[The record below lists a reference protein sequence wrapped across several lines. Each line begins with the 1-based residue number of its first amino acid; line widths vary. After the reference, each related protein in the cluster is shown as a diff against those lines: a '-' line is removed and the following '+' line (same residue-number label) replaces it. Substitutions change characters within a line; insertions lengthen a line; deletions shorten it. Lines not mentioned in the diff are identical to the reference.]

1 MTSSSNSH
9 PQIHLTSNKCVSM
22 IGITENVRFLTLA
35 LTYSQRKKHTLDI
48 AVTNPNIK
56 ENVDDPTLMWVF
68 TWTLNTQKWVSI
80 QNTPKNTVTH
90 LSHSCTA
97 YKKNR
102 FYMFTNREPDQT
114 NLESGRYVWHTI
126 LNFLSPKKNKMFTQ
140 SSKTL
145 GPRPLFFNLR
155 DILNERPSR
164 EDIVAAQTDER
175 SKLASR

>member
-1 MTSSSNSH
+1 
-9 PQIHLTSNKCVSM
+9 
-22 IGITENVRFLTLA
+22 
-35 LTYSQRKKHTLDI
+35 
-48 AVTNPNIK
+48 
-56 ENVDDPTLMWVF
+56 
-68 TWTLNTQKWVSI
+68 
-80 QNTPKNTVTH
+80 
-90 LSHSCTA
+90 
-97 YKKNR
+97 
-102 FYMFTNREPDQT
+102 MFTNREPDQT

-140 SSKTL
+140 LSKTL